1 MIITPF
7 LFLIFEIPPTR
18 ERSITRNTLRIRL
31 VRGRRSLERNSYDSR
46 PWAGGQNRRVSI
58 PQHKAQRE
66 GDDLAESGNNS
77 KIRRWTI
84 KICWRRSGSENI
96 HLDRGQRT
104 QDEEKFK
111 KTFLENQTGF
121 HQPPKQEV
129 VAHQHSLY
137 REQCYPHQKIAP
149 KNIWENL
156 SWTSSTSRFTP
167 STTGKT
173 SCFHGSW
180 FINEFFLTLALFNI
194 HDTSRQEIDHP
205 TSYSSSSTSPT
216 TTVSSDSEPRAR
228 EDLSGIDSHRVSV
241 SSGHVERQ
249 ERGDPCSSGIPEE
262 ALLTDPTNQAM
273 ST

>member
-7 LFLIFEIPPTR
+7 LFFDLLKFHQFGSAALPETLSEYVWYAGR
-18 ERSITRNTLRIRL
+18 EVWKGTLMIAD
-31 VRGRRSLERNSYDSR
+31 LEQVDK
-46 PWAGGQNRRVSI
+46 NRRVSI

-66 GDDLAESGNNS
+66 GDDLAEFGNNS
-77 KIRRWTI
+77 WIRRWTI
-84 KICWRRSGSENI
+84 KICRRRSGSENI

-121 HQPPKQEV
+121 HQPSKQEV

-149 KNIWENL
+149 KNMWENL

-180 FINEFFLTLALFNI
+180 FINEFFLTLAFFNI
-194 HDTSRQEIDHP
+194 HDTFKAGNWSSYVFLKLVYLTNHNCVKRQW
-205 TSYSSSSTSPT
+205 
-216 TTVSSDSEPRAR
+216 A
-228 EDLSGIDSHRVSV
+228 
-241 SSGHVERQ
+241 
-249 ERGDPCSSGIPEE
+249 
-262 ALLTDPTNQAM
+262 
-273 ST
+273 

>member
-7 LFLIFEIPPTR
+7 LFFDLLKFHQFGSAALPE
-18 ERSITRNTLRIRL
+18 TLSEY
-31 VRGRRSLERNSYDSR
+31 VWYAGRRSLERNSYDSR

-66 GDDLAESGNNS
+66 GDDLAEFGNNS

-129 VAHQHSLY
+129 VAHQHSLH

-149 KNIWENL
+149 KNMWENL

-194 HDTSRQEIDHP
+194 HDTFKAGNWSSYVFLKLVYLTNHNCVKRQWD
-205 TSYSSSSTSPT
+205 
-216 TTVSSDSEPRAR
+216 
-228 EDLSGIDSHRVSV
+228 
-241 SSGHVERQ
+241 
-249 ERGDPCSSGIPEE
+249 
-262 ALLTDPTNQAM
+262 
-273 ST
+273 